1 MDEKLEFPITKDMW
15 IKLRDWAI
23 FQDKEDAGILY
34 RETFPQSIGKTVIMD
49 GLYNEE
55 DDTLWM
61 GLAYKF
67 LDGDHVLI
75 IYTWAISLLR
85 TLIDRIPD
93 PELTTY
99 LKDIISKTDL
109 SDYQEEI
116 IRGRLLW
123 Y

>member
-1 MDEKLEFPITKDMW
+1 MDEELEFPITYQMW

-34 RETFPQSIGKTVIMD
+34 RKIFPQSMGKTIIVD

-67 LDGDHVLI
+67 LDGGHVLI
-75 IYTWAISLLR
+75 IYTWTISLLR

-109 SDYQEEI
+109 SDYE
-116 IRGRLLW
+116 G